1 LQFGAAYT
9 YSRSRDFTSNNE
21 TGNGANMQVATYQ
34 DPSSWN
40 YGLSSYDQPHIL
52 VINYTW
58 DLPKASRRWN
68 NGLTRALLDNWQI
81 SGLSTFA
88 SGTPVNV
95 TFTTTDGADITGG
108 GDTTRATGATGNV
121 PIVNGD
127 PTLPSDQRGLLTWF
141 NTSVF
146 ARPERG
152 NPGNSPKDVV
162 RGPGINNSD
171 ITLFKNIP
179 FGSGQRRVQLRWEI
193 YNVFNHTQ
201 FATVDAAARF
211 DTQGA
216 QVNARFGQVITTRA
230 PRVMQVAIR
239 VVF

>member
-1 LQFGAAYT
+1 
-9 YSRSRDFTSNNE
+9 
-21 TGNGANMQVATYQ
+21 M
-34 DPSSWN
+34 
-40 YGLSSYDQPHIL
+40 
-52 VINYTW
+52 INYTW
-58 DLPKASRRWN
+58 DLPKGSTLWKTAL
-68 NGLTRALLDNWQI
+68 GRALLDNWQI

-108 GDTTRATGATGNV
+108 GDTIRATGATGNV
-121 PIVNGD
+121 PTVNGD
-127 PTLPSDQRGLLTWF
+127 PNLPSGQQGLLTWF

-146 ARPERG
+146 SRPARG
-152 NPGNSPKDVV
+152 NPGNSSKDIV

-171 ITLFKNIP
+171 VTLFKNVP
-179 FGSGQRRVQLRWEI
+179 LAGGKRRLQLRWEI

-211 DTQGA
+211 DAQGN